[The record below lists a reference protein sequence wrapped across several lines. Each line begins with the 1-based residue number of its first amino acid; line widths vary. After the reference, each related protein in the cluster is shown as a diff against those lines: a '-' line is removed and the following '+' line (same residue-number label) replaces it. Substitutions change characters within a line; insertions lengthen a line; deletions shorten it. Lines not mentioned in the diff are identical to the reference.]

1 MVGSNSSRDQASSD
15 GASRARANQHSASQA
30 KAASGSPKRESS
42 RPEPQHCSEP
52 TAEQIVRWESRKAP
66 RSRRDIPGEVLNA
79 LNSGWIETK
88 TLVEWLSV
96 DRVRLL
102 LSLANACELPLDSND
117 RRELQALRGM
127 SGLKQSW
134 GVAAVLSRH
143 VVLGDVAYSRLVEH
157 RSDVVREWCALLVG
171 LVAELKFSRRLA
183 WMKTLADDRN
193 SAVRELAWMGLRPH
207 VAVDPVASIGSLVPW
222 TGSRNERLRRFA
234 SEVTRPRGV
243 WCEHIPTLR
252 DAPEL
257 GLPILEPLRSD
268 TSLYVR
274 NSVANWLNDA
284 SKTDPQWVMQVT
296 ADWLRTSNTR
306 ETEYIVRRARRTL
319 EKSSKIRSGETH

>member
-1 MVGSNSSRDQASSD
+1 MAGSNPNRRKASSD
-15 GASRARANQHSASQA
+15 GAHRGYHDKPKPGNPKGELPQRT
-30 KAASGSPKRESS
+30 SPHRGA
-42 RPEPQHCSEP
+42 P
-52 TAEQIVRWESRKAP
+52 TAEQLVRWESRKAP
-66 RSRRDIPGEVLNA
+66 RSRSDIPEEILEA

-96 DRVRLL
+96 DRVRLFH
-102 LSLANACELPLDSND
+102 SLANECGLLLDSSD
-117 RRELQALRGM
+117 RNELQALRGM
-127 SGLKQSW
+127 SALKQSW
-134 GVAAVLSRH
+134 GVAHVLSQH
-143 VVLGDVAYSRLVEH
+143 VTLGDTAYMQLVEH
-157 RSDVVREWCALLVG
+157 PSDVVREWCALLVG

-207 VAVDPVASIGSLVPW
+207 IAADPVSTIGSLVPW

-243 WCEHIPTLR
+243 WCEHIPMLR
-252 DAPEL
+252 DAPEI
-257 GLPILEPLRSD
+257 GLPILEPLCSD

-284 SKTDPQWVMQVT
+284 SKTAPNWVVRVT
-296 ADWLRTSNTR
+296 TDWLRKSKTR

-319 EKSSKIRSGETH
+319 NKPQ